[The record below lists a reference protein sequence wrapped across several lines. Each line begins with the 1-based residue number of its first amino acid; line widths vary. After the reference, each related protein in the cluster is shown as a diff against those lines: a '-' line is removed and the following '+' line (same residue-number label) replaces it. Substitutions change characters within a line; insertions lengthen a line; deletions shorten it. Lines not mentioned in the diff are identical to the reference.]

1 MTTTIIIT
9 VCVLILLAYIFDV
22 TSSKTKVPSVIL
34 LLLLGWLV
42 KQISLSTGIT
52 LPNLNPILPILGTI
66 GLILIVL
73 EGALELELN
82 ASKFTLVRK
91 SFAVA
96 LFPLLLLAFLTASAF
111 HYWLGMDFK
120 ASLTNVIPLCVI
132 SSAIAIPSVKN
143 LPKHQK
149 EFIIYESSLSDII
162 GVIVFNFVALN
173 TSFGVN
179 SIWGFLGQMLAI
191 IVISFLATG
200 GLSYL
205 LSKIDHH
212 IKFAPIILL
221 IILIYNISKI
231 YHLPSLVFILIFG
244 LFLGN
249 LDEMKRFK
257 WIQKLKPE
265 LLDLEVKK
273 FKEITIEAT
282 FVIRVLF
289 FLLFGYL
296 METAEILNTS
306 TLLWSTGI
314 VTAIFVIRAIL
325 LKINKIA
332 LFPLIFVAPRGL
344 ITILLFLSIPA
355 SQAIPIVNKSLI
367 IQVII
372 LTALVM
378 MVGLMMKNPKRK
390 AE

>member
-1 MTTTIIIT
+1 MTTAIIIT
-9 VCVLILLAYIFDV
+9 ICVLILLAYIFDI

-34 LLLLGWLV
+34 LLLMGWLV
-42 KQISLSTGIT
+42 KQVALTTGLS
-52 LPNLNPILPILGTI
+52 LPNLSPILPILGTI

-73 EGALELELN
+73 EGSLELELN
-82 ASKFTLVRK
+82 STKFPLIKK

-96 LFPLLLLAFLTASAF
+96 LLPMLLLAFGAAGAF
-111 HYWLGMDFK
+111 HFWGGINFK
-120 ASLTNVIPLCVI
+120 DSLTNAIPLCVI

-143 LPKHQK
+143 LVNHQK
-149 EFIIYESSLSDII
+149 EFVIYESSLSDIL
-162 GVIVFNFVALN
+162 GVIFFNFVAFN
-173 TSFGVN
+173 DSFGAG
-179 SIWGFLGQMLAI
+179 SIWHFFAQLMTII
-191 IVISFLATG
+191 IVSFLATG

-221 IILIYNISKI
+221 VILIYNISKI

-249 LDEMKRFK
+249 LDEIKRFK
-257 WIQKLKPE
+257 WIQRLKPD
-265 LLDLEVKK
+265 LLDREVKK

-296 METAEILNTS
+296 METAEILNLS
-306 TLLWSTGI
+306 TLGWAVGI
-314 VTAIFVIRAIL
+314 VINIFCLRAIL
-325 LKINKIA
+325 LKFYKMELSPL
-332 LFPLIFVAPRGL
+332 LFIAPRGL

-355 SQAIPIVNKSLI
+355 SQTISLVNKSLI
-367 IQVII
+367 IQIII
-372 LTALVM
+372 LSALVM
-378 MVGLMMKNPKRK
+378 MVGLMMGNKK
-390 AE
+390 ESE